1 MTTTTHTNR
10 TSSRSD
16 TGSTTRQAGPIGT
29 AVLGT
34 MVVTAAFVALI
45 VAGLAAADLYGTAGG
60 DASDRGVWMA
70 TQAWATPLALTG
82 LAVLFAG
89 AVPLALS
96 NIRSSISTR
105 RDSMVS
111 GLPII
116 LADTTTNVD
125 HHVNTDNKE
134 NIR

>member
-1 MTTTTHTNR
+1 
-10 TSSRSD
+10 
-16 TGSTTRQAGPIGT
+16 
-29 AVLGT
+29 

-45 VAGLAAADLYGTAGG
+45 VAGLAAADLFGTAGG
-60 DASDRGVWMA
+60 EASDRGVWMA